1 MTVSVARFQATHFCI
16 SPRES
21 LSSTGLRPD
30 AGVFVVSCSAET
42 SVAVSELVPPA
53 VATGLAGPD
62 HAHGADVDKFCDSVF
77 SRLEKREPVVGFGP
91 TDTPDFHDRLH
102 AEHERFLV
110 GAQRFPTARF

>member
-16 SPRES
+16 SQRES

-30 AGVFVVSCSAET
+30 AGVFVPCSAET
-42 SVAVSELVPPA
+42 SVAVSEPVPPA
-53 VATGLAGPD
+53 VATGVAGPD
-62 HAHGADVDKFCDSVF
+62 HAHGADVDEFCDSVF
-77 SRLEKREPVVGFGP
+77 SRLKKREPVVGFGP
-91 TDTPDFHDRLH
+91 TDTPDFHDRLN